1 MIQEYSCRVRPVL
14 TDLTMCLRF
23 TACVLLSYTGFHK
36 GLSFA
41 LVLSYGEEPTCALV
55 FVYITN
61 VPQKRT
67 LHGAVNLY
75 EVHVPVGNGA

>member
-1 MIQEYSCRVRPVL
+1 MIQEYSCRVRTVL
-14 TDLTMCLRF
+14 TDLTMRLRF
-23 TACVLLSYTGFHK
+23 TALLLSYTGFHK

-41 LVLSYGEEPTCALV
+41 LVLSYGEEPTCVLV

-67 LHGAVNLY
+67 LHGTVNLY